1 MSAVREEVS
10 ASLADSVWNRLSSLE
25 DEHQKIQI
33 HHERIRRSL
42 DAAVATADRNELRAV
57 WDIYRAVIAELDRV
71 TERIEAL
78 RLTSG

>member
-10 ASLADSVWNRLSSLE
+10 ASLAESVWNRLSHLE
-25 DEHQKIQI
+25 DEHQKLQI
-33 HHERIRRSL
+33 HHERARRSL

-71 TERIEAL
+71 TERIESL
-78 RLTSG
+78 RMTSG